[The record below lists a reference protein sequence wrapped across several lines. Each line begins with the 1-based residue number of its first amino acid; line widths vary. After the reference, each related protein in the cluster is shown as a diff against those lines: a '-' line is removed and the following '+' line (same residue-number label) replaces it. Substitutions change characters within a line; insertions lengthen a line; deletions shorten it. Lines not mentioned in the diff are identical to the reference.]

1 VSRDNPSC
9 SHLTWQSQ
17 LLGALPKPRGPNHP
31 AQGDESENSSSL
43 PRFSQTFF
51 FTKIT
56 IVPLFCMK
64 KVVPHDRPIK
74 RTKSKRLSMQKQ
86 RLTKPTQNVVQPRS
100 SRHPLPRI
108 SWYFLIYSSPMCCP
122 TQVRGGTTMNS
133 YYLPNNLLI
142 QASGT
147 TSFCLLTC

>member
-9 SHLTWQSQ
+9 SRLTWLSQ
-17 LLGALPKPRGPNHP
+17 LLGALPKPRGPDHP
-31 AQGDESENSSSL
+31 AQGHESDNPSSL
-43 PRFSQTFF
+43 PRFSQAFF
-51 FTKIT
+51 HQNS
-56 IVPLFCMK
+56 PCSPFCMK
-64 KVVPHDRPIK
+64 KVVPLDRPIK
-74 RTKSKRLSMQKQ
+74 RTKSKRLSVQKQ
-86 RLTKPTQNVVQPRS
+86 RLTKPTQNVVQPRL

-147 TSFCLLTC
+147 TSFCLLTY